1 MDMAASPVPESD
13 IGESRLRAGL
23 IDRDYQEIVTYS
35 FVDPGIQALI
45 DPQLSPARLANPI
58 SAEMAVMRTSLWPGL
73 LQTILYNQNRQQTRA
88 RFFELGGIFLPQGQD
103 FSQAPMLAGAACGEA
118 MAEQW
123 GAPRRAVDFHDVKT
137 DVEALL
143 VLAGIGPAVRF
154 QPGQHPALHP
164 GQTAEIHLEGKRIG
178 LVGALHPAVQ
188 SRLALDRPVVM
199 FELRLV
205 ALRNGKIP
213 IFREFSRFPSIRRDL
228 AILVDE
234 SISAQTVL
242 DCVQKAAG
250 ALLVNLELFDEYRGK
265 GIDSG
270 RKSLALG
277 LTLQDSS
284 RTLNEDDVEQV
295 MTQVMTALQ
304 TGLGARPRQ

>member
-1 MDMAASPVPESD
+1 
-13 IGESRLRAGL
+13 
-23 IDRDYQEIVTYS
+23 
-35 FVDPGIQALI
+35 
-45 DPQLSPARLANPI
+45 
-58 SAEMAVMRTSLWPGL
+58 MAVMRTSLWPGL

-88 RFFELGGIFLPQGQD
+88 RFFELGRTFLPQGQD
-103 FSQAPMLAGAACGEA
+103 FSQEPMLAGAAYGEA
-118 MAEQW
+118 MEEQW
-123 GAPRRAVDFHDVKT
+123 GAPRRAVDFHDMKA

-143 VLAGIGPAVRF
+143 VLAGIGQAVRF
-154 QPGQHPALHP
+154 RPGQHPALHP
-164 GQTAEIHLEGKRIG
+164 GQTAEIQLEGNRIG
-178 LVGALHPAVQ
+178 LLGVLHPEAQ
-188 SRLALDRPVVM
+188 SRLGLDRPVVL
-199 FELRLV
+199 FELKLA

-234 SISAQTVL
+234 SVPAQTVL
-242 DCVQKAAG
+242 DCARKAAG

-284 RTLNEDDVEQV
+284 RTLNEDDVERV